1 MFALSLLCYLCFV
14 SSGVLAFIT
23 TANNNDFGV
32 KKLSISS
39 PNDVLHYHH
48 RSSSPV
54 LTNTYHC
61 CRSRISYLL
70 SLSSTMSDGTETTTA
85 LDDEN
90 YETSAE
96 DFDEEEKVNPL
107 QSAGLSFISASD
119 KSLGMLFYN
128 IGGMD
133 HKEIQALL
141 LQAGTHLVEAGESW
155 TTDWDSVRDSME
167 SASQAFYDI
176 SNVFGSANIDESMP
190 LGTLFENIGRELEDI
205 SSISG
210 CTSVGPPCSVPNL
223 LAVEEHLTAVSKIL
237 KKNSVAATD
246 EHMMCTLFKEVAELF
261 GEMAGRYV
269 DNDGQNSEVTV

>member
-1 MFALSLLCYLCFV
+1 MFALSLLCYLCLI

-23 TANNNDFGV
+23 TANNNDL
-32 KKLSISS
+32 KKLSSRIEVVAL
-39 PNDVLHYHH
+39 NDVLHYH

-54 LTNTYHC
+54 STNAYHC
-61 CRSRISYLL
+61 CRSRISYL
-70 SLSSTMSDGTETTTA
+70 LSSTMSDGTETTTA
-85 LDDEN
+85 LDDGN
-90 YETSAE
+90 YETTAE
-96 DFDEEEKVNPL
+96 DFDDSVNPL

-155 TTDWDSVRDSME
+155 TTDWDSVRESME